1 MIVLTVK
8 YSYHEYEKFFETG
21 KELQKFIKHK
31 KLTYP
36 GTVLRGN
43 TLYINDQP
51 KPQQPPKTHRT
62 KGKKRGK
69 EQ

>member
-1 MIVLTVK
+1 MIVLKVK
-8 YSYHEYEKFFETG
+8 YSYHEYEKYFETG

-43 TLYINDQP
+43 TLYIND
-51 KPQQPPKTHRT
+51 
-62 KGKKRGK
+62 
-69 EQ
+69 